1 VGFLREIKMNAVI
14 KSDLVAGLR
23 DLYKGDDAAHRLFD
37 RFAGRKKDAKFTT
50 AARAADLASAS
61 HGEIIALFR
70 ELDGIGAGE
79 FKVGR
84 RGSVSRMEW
93 LYSVRSLG
101 AAAQGVTGQPEA
113 IDLTEIDD
121 GEAEAENE
129 TSEDDFEKWD
139 WITHTFQLRPT
150 QRVTIKLPMDLTA
163 KEAERLA
170 GFIRQVPFSED

>member
-1 VGFLREIKMNAVI
+1 MNSVI

-23 DLYKGDDAAHRLFD
+23 DLYKSNDAAHRLLD
-37 RFAGRKKDAKFTT
+37 RFAGRRKDAKWTT

-61 HGEIIALFR
+61 HNEIIALFR

-84 RGSVSRMEW
+84 RGFASRMEW

-113 IDLTEIDD
+113 IDPTEIED

-129 TSEDDFEKWD
+129 TSEDDWEEYV
-139 WITHTFQLRPT
+139 WITHTFQLRPA
-150 QRVTIKLPMDLTA
+150 QRVTIKLPVDLTA